1 MKLKFSFFTMEVGVI
16 SVKYGKRKEYA
27 KKKEW

>member
-16 SVKYGKRKEYA
+16 SKKYGKRKEYV

>member
-1 MKLKFSFFTMEVGVI
+1 MDECLYKFTMEVGVI
-16 SVKYGKRKEYA
+16 SVKYGKCKEYV

>member
-1 MKLKFSFFTMEVGVI
+1 MKMKFSFFTMEVGVI
-16 SVKYGKRKEYA
+16 SIKCGKRKEYV

>member
-1 MKLKFSFFTMEVGVI
+1 MKCSFFTMEVGVI
-16 SVKYGKRKEYA
+16 SEKYGKRKEYV

>member
-1 MKLKFSFFTMEVGVI
+1 MKMKFSFFTMEVGVI
-16 SVKYGKRKEYA
+16 SIEYGKRKEYV

>member
-16 SVKYGKRKEYA
+16 SEKYGKRKEYVE
-27 KKKEW
+27 KKEW